1 MKFIFD
7 LDGTICFK
15 GQPLS
20 EPMVKALDI
29 LIEKGHEIIFAS
41 ARPIRDLLPVLPS
54 HMHHFPMVGGN
65 GGFVA
70 SGGSILSTIAFDPAT
85 AASIISLIRS
95 FEADYLIDS
104 KWDYAYSGSEEH
116 PIRRN
121 LDPQQRAKNI
131 GIDELNEMIKVVI
144 LSSLDGQKILEELQ
158 KLPVVIYQHA
168 LEGIIDISPLG
179 TDKWTGLQKLGIMPQ
194 EFIAFGNDA
203 NDVSMFKHA
212 KRAICVGDHADL
224 LLLTAEQVMNEEE
237 QVISKIMTL
246 MEGLEMEGTQH
257 EVSLLKC

>member
-20 EPMVKALDI
+20 DAMVQALDF
-29 LIEKGHEIIFAS
+29 LVEKGHEIIFAS
-41 ARPIRDLLPVLPS
+41 ARPIRDLLPILPS

-70 SGGSILSTIAFDPAT
+70 TGGTILSTIAFDPAT
-85 AASIISLIRS
+85 AASIIGLIRS
-95 FEADYLIDS
+95 FEAEYLIDS

-121 LDPQQRAKNI
+121 LDPQQRATNI
-131 GIDELNEMIKVVI
+131 GIDELTEIIKVVI
-144 LSSLDGQKILEELQ
+144 LHSLDGQKMLEELL
-158 KLPVVIYQHA
+158 KLPIVIYRHA
-168 LEGIIDISPLG
+168 SEDIIDISPLG
-179 TDKWTGLQKLGIMPQ
+179 IDKWTGLQKLGIMPQ

-224 LLLTAEQVMNEEE
+224 LLLTAEQVINKEAH
-237 QVISKIMTL
+237 VINKIITL